1 MKAWITKYALT
12 QGIYE
17 IDAEICTNTS
27 TDMIQDINNKY
38 IYYHGEGRQWHS
50 TKEAAII
57 KATQMRDRKVKA
69 LHTQLNKL
77 NKLTFS

>member
-12 QGIYE
+12 KGIYE

-27 TDMIQDINNKY
+27 MIQDVNNKY
-38 IYYHGEGRQWHS
+38 TYYHGEGRQWHLS
-50 TKEAAII
+50 KEAAIT
-57 KATQMRDRKVKA
+57 KATQMRDKKVKS